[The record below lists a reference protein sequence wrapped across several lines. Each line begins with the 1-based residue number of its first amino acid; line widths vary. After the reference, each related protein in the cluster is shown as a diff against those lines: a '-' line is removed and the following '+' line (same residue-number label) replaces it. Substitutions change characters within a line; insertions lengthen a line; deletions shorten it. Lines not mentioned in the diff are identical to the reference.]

1 VSTDLAAAV
10 AGCTTPFSVLPV
22 PVSSAPGEAAEMR
35 RLAEAIAEWR
45 LRGTLR
51 CEHFL
56 RLTADGPASPMI
68 AEFVMRLGTDLA
80 RLLGVEAA
88 GIASR
93 PPGNRQN
100 DMAAWRGA
108 GLRVGVTSLT
118 SSEERDAARAGGI
131 GLALFPATRASVE
144 AALGDGFQVVATW
157 QAIQPERLD
166 RRVPD
171 GSALAL
177 ASAGSP
183 LSLLQTPFVLHDQ
196 EGWDLAA
203 AMATVSSVPARI
215 AGLADRGAV
224 AVGLR
229 ADFVRVRCEGSLAVP
244 VATWRAGQRIS

>member
-1 VSTDLAAAV
+1 
-10 AGCTTPFSVLPV
+10 
-22 PVSSAPGEAAEMR
+22 
-35 RLAEAIAEWR
+35 
-45 LRGTLR
+45 
-51 CEHFL
+51 
-56 RLTADGPASPMI
+56 MI